1 MQYSNLH
8 CAWCCEWFCPASL
21 VTASADG
28 KYKAC
33 RQCFYEF
40 GDPNVYGAGKC
51 SVEDC
56 DNTCAVTADG
66 LVVTCKSCAVTLC
79 SWCDE
84 CDNCAEARKE
94 VEYGIYGAQDY

>member
-1 MQYSNLH
+1 MLCNAPL
-8 CAWCCEWFCPASL
+8 
-21 VTASADG
+21 T
-28 KYKAC
+28 
-33 RQCFYEF
+33 
-40 GDPNVYGAGKC
+40 
-51 SVEDC
+51 
-56 DNTCAVTADG
+56 VTADG